1 MPVDVLDLARM
12 SGDIPDPTKH
22 EEAGTAG
29 GTVRPSGARC
39 SEAISKWGR
48 NGFDEGLDGWA
59 ECDSGQVFEALP
71 ETPCG
76 RQPPVRSIAAR

>member
-1 MPVDVLDLARM
+1 MSAHSGQRKRGEACRRVIRVAGRGVRHSVMPVDELDLARM

-39 SEAISKWGR
+39 SAG
-48 NGFDEGLDGWA
+48 A
-59 ECDSGQVFEALP
+59 
-71 ETPCG
+71 
-76 RQPPVRSIAAR
+76 RSARR